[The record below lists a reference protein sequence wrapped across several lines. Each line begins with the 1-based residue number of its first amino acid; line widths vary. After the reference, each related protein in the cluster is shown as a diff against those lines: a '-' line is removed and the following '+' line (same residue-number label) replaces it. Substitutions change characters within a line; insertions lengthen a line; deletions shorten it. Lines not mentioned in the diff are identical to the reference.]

1 MIIFASLEWEITT
14 SSSTTP
20 LNRFYHHEKSHFFL
34 IVKNLYYMIQK
45 IEQMYLQA
53 CDSVLPFQIL
63 YDQGVITG
71 FVWQVDQHIF
81 AYIFHSALS

>member
-1 MIIFASLEWEITT
+1 MGDHYLQFDY
-14 SSSTTP
+14 TP
-20 LNRFYHHEKSHFFL
+20 EQVLPSRKESFFL
-34 IVKNLYYMIQK
+34 IGQNLYYIIQK
-45 IEQMYLQA
+45 NEQMYLQA